1 MNPSSFREEHDTMGT
16 VRVPESAYYG
26 AQTQRAVD
34 NLPIGELKMP
44 RRLIRA
50 LALIKRCAAEVN
62 RRLGLL
68 EPGLAKAVAAA
79 AGEVLEGRLDDQFV
93 VGVFQTGSGTS
104 THMNINEVIASSA
117 SRAMTPFHRPS
128 TCPP

>member
-1 MNPSSFREEHDTMGT
+1 MKPASFREERDTMGT

-44 RRLIRA
+44 RRLIHA
-50 LALIKRCAAEVN
+50 LALIKQCAAEVN

-68 EPGLAKAVAAA
+68 EPGLAKAVALWLV
-79 AGEVLEGRLDDQFV
+79 ENGRFDE
-93 VGVFQTGSGTS
+93 FQEISIGFLL
-104 THMNINEVIASSA
+104 
-117 SRAMTPFHRPS
+117 P
-128 TCPP
+128 